1 MDIRKYNILQNYNF
15 VTRTIKSVVIQF
27 IAIVTG
33 AAKISLSIDTS
44 VLTVSIVN
52 QALINVW
59 IDVLDIIIRIQQS
72 LPYIQELSLSKLTST
87 IVFIS

>member
-72 LPYIQELSLSKLTST
+72 LPYIPELSLSKLTST

>member
-1 MDIRKYNILQNYNF
+1 MLQEQLKLPSVLVQVCSHLPLLMKHSLTSNTEMDIRKYNILQNYNF

-52 QALINVW
+52 QALINV
-59 IDVLDIIIRIQQS
+59 
-72 LPYIQELSLSKLTST
+72 
-87 IVFIS
+87 